1 MTFIL
6 SLGNREQFIQVSD
19 RRLSCNGRLIDDESN
34 KAGILLCQDA
44 RHVFGFTGLAKYK
57 NFDTGRWLLNALYEC
72 CPPDYQINK
81 IMPRL
86 KDRATN
92 DFQTIRVLKSLATGT
107 KRLSIIFSG
116 YNYYGNPPLG
126 ATGILTN
133 FQDFQTGIDSSEA
146 WDHFK
151 MNCWTEIRPLD
162 REFTSIQ
169 RIGAWGAMTA
179 NDEQQLRKLLLDLKP
194 YQAISDKAV
203 SLIREMA
210 DRPKARGTIGKQI
223 SVVIVQRDTT
233 QHVLATYNSAKLGS
247 KTYVPDEI
255 IGISDT
261 RRRAVADREVWIE
274 GSMGPEISIIPK
286 VYKNAPCPCQSGER
300 YRDCHGMSSKRR
312 RVKVPT
318 QSSEVRYMKFTGT
331 VRRERPDFNDDHL
344 LKWIRENWILFARM
358 GYGGFVS
365 EGRGVIFINL
375 HEARIDD
382 DGIFFSPAYLTEKS
396 EQMQALEMREDWL
409 EAEGKKTRDLIA
421 TYDPE
426 QLIILIFE
434 RKHGRVSTVYM
445 GTDDPNFTPRH
456 LFETVK

>member
-1 MTFIL
+1 MTLIL

-19 RRLSCNGRLIDDESN
+19 RRLSWNGRLKNDESN
-34 KAGILLCQDA
+34 KAGILLCRDA
-44 RHVFGFTGLAKYK
+44 RHAFGFTGLAQYDSF
-57 NFDTGRWLLNALYEC
+57 NTRRWLLNALYEC

-86 KDRATN
+86 KDRATK
-92 DFQTIRVLKSLATGT
+92 DFKRISILRSLGAGT
-107 KRLSIIFSG
+107 RRLSIMFSG
-116 YNYYGNPPLG
+116 YNYYSDPPLG

-133 FQDFQTGIDSSEA
+133 FQDFETGIDATEA

-179 NDEQQLRKLLLDLKP
+179 DDESQLRKLLLDRKP
-194 YQAISDKAV
+194 FQAISDKAV
-203 SLIREMA
+203 SLVREMA
-210 DRPKARGTIGKQI
+210 DRSRAKGTIGKQI
-223 SVVIVQRDTT
+223 SVVVVQRDQT

-247 KTYVPDEI
+247 KTFVPDEI
-255 IGISDT
+255 VGISDT

-274 GSMGPEISIIPK
+274 GSTGPETSLIPK
-286 VYKNAPCPCQSGER
+286 VHKNAHCPCKSGEK
-300 YRDCHGMSSKRR
+300 YRNCHGSSNKRR
-312 RVKVPT
+312 QVKVKT
-318 QSSEVRYMKFTGT
+318 ASSEVRYMRFTGT
-331 VRRERPDFNDDHL
+331 MRRERPDFTDDQL
-344 LKWIRENWILFARM
+344 LKWVRENWILFARM

-365 EGRGVIFINL
+365 QGRGVIFINL

-382 DGIFFSPAYLTEKS
+382 DGVFFSPSYLTEKS
-396 EQMQALEMREDWL
+396 EQMQALERRDDWL
-409 EAEGKKTRDLIA
+409 DEEGKKTRDLIA

-426 QLIILIFE
+426 QLIVLIFE
-434 RKHGRVSTVYM
+434 RKHGRVSTVYV